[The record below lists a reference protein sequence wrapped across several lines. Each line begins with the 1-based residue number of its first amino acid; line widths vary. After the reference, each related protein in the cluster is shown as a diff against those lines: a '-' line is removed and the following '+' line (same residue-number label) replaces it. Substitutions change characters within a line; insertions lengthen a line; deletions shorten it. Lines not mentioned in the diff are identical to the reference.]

1 MARRNPTYY
10 LIKIAR
16 VSGWLLFLLVLLYIV
31 TGFALCGDYGFG
43 WLVDYQ
49 AAIAI
54 HRYFEWPL
62 VAVFL
67 THSAVTIY
75 FALRRWGWIKKRTKT

>member
-1 MARRNPTYY
+1 MSRRNPTYY
-10 LIKIAR
+10 LVKIAR
-16 VSGWLLFLLVLLYIV
+16 VSGWLLFFLVLLYIV

-43 WLVDYQ
+43 RLIHPQ
-49 AAIAI
+49 TALAI